1 MILASFYAPRPE
13 HPRHRY
19 TFEALLD
26 LQFASCR
33 CLGVRQVVISD
44 TDRLSVDGDIFVA
57 TLPHALMPAIIAGQ
71 LALLDSNPDDDLLLT
86 GADCLLGAD
95 PRPLF
100 DGSFDLAVTTHRFD
114 DCILNTGLIVVPRGQ
129 ARAAAPIWRRA
140 LARCGERWGDD
151 QQALAREIRPTLKH
165 GVEDRDGL
173 RVRFLPVPGFNDAP
187 DNARDG
193 IRPVIVHFRGPRKAF
208 MAEWSA
214 RFLDA

>member
-33 CLGVRQVVISD
+33 RYGVRQIIVSD
-44 TDRLSVDGDIFVA
+44 TGLLVDGEVFVA
-57 TLPHALMPAIIAGQ
+57 KLPRALMPAIIAGQ
-71 LALLDSNPDDDLLLT
+71 LALLDSDPDDDLLLT

-95 PRPLF
+95 PWPML

-114 DCILNTGLIVVPRGQ
+114 DCILNTGLIVVPRGK
-129 ARAAAPIWRRA
+129 AKAVAPLWRRA
-140 LARCGERWGDD
+140 LACCGERWGDD
-151 QQALAREIRPTLKH
+151 QLALARAIRPTLTH

-187 DNARDG
+187 ASSHDG
-193 IRPVIVHFRGPRKAF
+193 IRPVIVHFRGPRKGF